1 MSNLEQ
7 FITVK
12 AFLFD
17 VDGVF
22 TNNEVQIT
30 ESGELLRTIHLRDS
44 YAIKVALREGF
55 PIGIITGG
63 TSLGITKRLN
73 ELGIEFV
80 ATGKFQKS
88 PSLLEFLAKY
98 SLDFKDVLYMGDDF
112 PDIPV
117 LKKVGMPCC
126 PSDAIPE
133 IFPLV
138 NYISTV
144 SGGRGCVRDVIQKTL
159 QIQGRWQIGDL

>member
-1 MSNLEQ
+1 MSNLEH
-7 FITVK
+7 FSKVK

-30 ESGELLRTIHLRDS
+30 EAGELLRTIYLRDS
-44 YAIKVALREGF
+44 YAIKTALREGF

-63 TSLGITKRLN
+63 TSLGLSKRLN

-80 ATGKFQKS
+80 ATGKHHKL
-88 PSLLEFLAKY
+88 PSLLEFIEKY
-98 SLDFKDVLYMGDDF
+98 SLDFKDVLYMGDDI

-117 LKKVGMPCC
+117 LKKVGIACC

-133 IFPLV
+133 IFPIV
-138 NYISTV
+138 TYISPV
-144 SGGRGCVRDVIQKTL
+144 IGGRGCVRDVIQKTL
-159 QIQGRWQIGDL
+159 QIQGKWQRGDF